1 MRDRETV
8 ETGLRAA
15 MTGHMVLSTL
25 HTNDAVTTPIRL
37 LDMGAPRYMV
47 ALSLQ
52 IVLAQRL
59 VRLICES
66 CSETHAL
73 LPGEHEWLSQ
83 ELGPKVDNYRYV
95 KGQGCSHCNGTGYLG
110 RTGVYE
116 MLEMT
121 KPVVEAANQQDPAV
135 FIEVA
140 TREMGG
146 RTLRAHAAQL
156 VIEGKTTVDEA
167 MKVSNEFEE

>member
-1 MRDRETV
+1 
-8 ETGLRAA
+8 
-15 MTGHMVLSTL
+15 
-25 HTNDAVTTPIRL
+25 VTTPVRL

-52 IVLAQRL
+52 MVLAQRL

-66 CSETHAL
+66 CAEPYNL
-73 LPGEHEWLSQ
+73 LPGEHEWLAQ
-83 ELGPKVDNYRYV
+83 ELGSKFDSYRYV
-95 KGQGCSHCNGTGYLG
+95 KGRGCSHCNGTGYLG
-110 RTGVYE
+110 RIGVYE

-121 KPVVEAANQQDPAV
+121 KPVVEAANQADPAR
-135 FIEVA
+135 FLEVA

-156 VIEGKTTVDEA
+156 VADGKTTVEEGLR
-167 MKVSNEFEE
+167 VSSQFEE

>member
-1 MRDRETV
+1 
-8 ETGLRAA
+8 
-15 MTGHMVLSTL
+15 MVLSTL

-52 IVLAQRL
+52 MVLAQRL

-66 CSETHAL
+66 CAESYKL
-73 LPGEHEWLSQ
+73 LPGEHEWMSL
-83 ELGPKVDNYRYV
+83 EIGAEKVDSHKYV
-95 KGQGCSHCNGTGYLG
+95 KGKGCSHCNGTGYLG

-121 KPVVEAANQQDPAV
+121 KAVVEAANQDDPAK

-146 RTLRAHAAQL
+146 NTLRAHAVQL
-156 VIEGKTTVDEA
+156 VIDGKTTVDEA
-167 MKVSNEFEE
+167 MRISNQFEDA